1 MTDPRSPGGLRCDEV
16 VDLAA
21 SFVLGALPD
30 DEMAAVREH
39 LSTCTEP
46 HPEIAELGGVLP
58 VLHAGLRS
66 MDPPPALKDRIM
78 AAAAADLDAR
88 RREAAAEALA
98 PAATA
103 TGATETVTTPADV
116 PPAADEPSRP
126 AEPIPSPRPTSIDS
140 KRQPRLSWVLGIA
153 AVLVIALFG
162 AWNLSLQGQLD
173 NARAYERQVASVL
186 DAARQPGALTAI
198 MTTPSGQGPNGLAAI
213 TADGEMQIAMRD
225 LAPTT
230 GGEVYEAWMI
240 LPDTAPAAL
249 GGVRVGDDGVAY
261 FVADGVP
268 SEDGIVLAVTREPRP
283 GMTAPSSDPVSV
295 GTATPASSG

>member
-1 MTDPRSPGGLRCDEV
+1 MTDPRTPGGLRCDEV

-30 DEMAAVREH
+30 DEMAAVRDH
-39 LSTCTEP
+39 LSTCAEP

-58 VLHAGLRS
+58 VLQAS
-66 MDPPPALKDRIM
+66 VPPMDPPAALKERIM
-78 AAAAADLDAR
+78 AAAAADLAAR
-88 RREAAAEALA
+88 RREAAPTTMV
-98 PAATA
+98 PAD
-103 TGATETVTTPADV
+103 TPA
-116 PPAADEPSRP
+116 AADEARTT
-126 AEPIPSPRPTSIDS
+126 EPTRSPQPTEIGS

-153 AVLVIALFG
+153 AVLGIALLG

-173 NARAYERQVASVL
+173 GARAYERQVAAVL

-198 MTTPSGQGPNGLAAI
+198 MTTPSGEGPNGLAAI

-225 LAPTT
+225 LPPTT

-249 GGVRVGDDGVAY
+249 GAVRVGDDGVAY

-268 SEDGIVLAVTREPRP
+268 PEAGIVLAVTREPRP
-283 GMTAPSSDPVSV
+283 GMTAPSGDPVSV
-295 GTATPASSG
+295 GTATASS

>member
-1 MTDPRSPGGLRCDEV
+1 VTDPRSPGGLRCDEV

-39 LSTCTEP
+39 LSTCAEP

-58 VLHAGLRS
+58 VLQASLRP
-66 MDPPPALKDRIM
+66 MVPPPALKDRIM

-88 RREAAAEALA
+88 RREAAA
-98 PAATA
+98 
-103 TGATETVTTPADV
+103 TGATETVTTTT
-116 PPAADEPSRP
+116 ADEPIQSP
-126 AEPIPSPRPTSIDS
+126 QPIPIGS

-153 AVLVIALFG
+153 AVLLITLFG
-162 AWNLSLQGQLD
+162 AWNLSLQGQLND
-173 NARAYERQVASVL
+173 ARAYERQVASVL

-198 MTTPSGQGPNGLAAI
+198 MTTPSGDGPNGLATI
-213 TADGEMQIAMRD
+213 TADGEMRIAMRD
-225 LAPTT
+225 LPPTT

-268 SEDGIVLAVTREPRP
+268 AEDGIVLAVTREPGP
-283 GMTAPSSDPVSV
+283 GMTAPSGDPVSV
-295 GTATPASSG
+295 GTASARG

>member
-1 MTDPRSPGGLRCDEV
+1 VTDPRTPGGLRCDEV
-16 VDLAA
+16 ADLAA

-39 LSTCTEP
+39 LSSCAEP
-46 HPEIAELGGVLP
+46 HPEMAELGGVLP
-58 VLHAGLRS
+58 VLHAGLRP
-66 MDPPPALKDRIM
+66 MDPPPALKARIM

-88 RREAAAEALA
+88 REAATTASA
-98 PAATA
+98 PAAMA
-103 TGATETVTTPADV
+103 TGATETVTTT
-116 PPAADEPSRP
+116 AATDEPTAAVGPTTSP
-126 AEPIPSPRPTSIDS
+126 QPIPIGS
-140 KRQPRLSWVLGIA
+140 KRQPRLSWALGIA
-153 AVLVIALFG
+153 AVLAIVLVG

-173 NARAYERQVASVL
+173 SARAYERQVASVL

-198 MTTPSGQGPNGLAAI
+198 MTNQSGQGPNGLAAI
-213 TADGEMQIAMRD
+213 TAEGEMQIAMRD
-225 LAPTT
+225 LPPTT

-268 SEDGIVLAVTREPRP
+268 AEDGIVLAVTREPRP
-283 GMTAPSSDPVSV
+283 GMTAPSGDPVSV

>member
-16 VDLAA
+16 ADLAA

-39 LSTCTEP
+39 LSTCAQP

-58 VLHAGLRS
+58 VLHAGLRP

-88 RREAAAEALA
+88 RREAAATASA

-103 TGATETVTTPADV
+103 TGATQTVTTTADV
-116 PPAADEPSRP
+116 RPAADEPSRP
-126 AEPIPSPRPTSIDS
+126 AEAIPSPRPTPIDS
-140 KRQPRLSWVLGIA
+140 RRRPRLSWVLGIA
-153 AVLVIALFG
+153 AVLAIVLGG

-198 MTTPSGQGPNGLAAI
+198 MTNQSGQGPNGLAAI

-225 LAPTT
+225 LPPTT
-230 GGEVYEAWMI
+230 GNEVYEAWMI

-268 SEDGIVLAVTREPRP
+268 AEDGIVLAVTREPRS

-295 GTATPASSG
+295 GTATPTSSG